1 MLAVKAGVLSLISAA
16 VLCGILQTMMPD
28 GIGKN
33 ILRMLCGVFLL
44 LTVLEPVTKIQIPDL
59 EDYLSEFQSSAEAV
73 SAMGEEMALT
83 ERQQLIKLGLEAY
96 ILDKAADMDPI
107 PQVQIRV
114 DLQGQ
119 PTHIRIQG
127 DLTRDNRARLEQIIK
142 DDLGI
147 PKEDQ
152 QWISAE
158 TSGPR
163 QTP

>member
-1 MLAVKAGVLSLISAA
+1 
-16 VLCGILQTMMPD
+16 
-28 GIGKN
+28 
-33 ILRMLCGVFLL
+33 
-44 LTVLEPVTKIQIPDL
+44 
-59 EDYLSEFQSSAEAV
+59 
-73 SAMGEEMALT
+73 
-83 ERQQLIKLGLEAY
+83 
-96 ILDKAADMDPI
+96 MDPV

-127 DLTRDNRARLEQIIK
+127 DLTRDDRARLEQIIEA
-142 DDLGI
+142 DLGI

-152 QWISAE
+152 QWISAA